1 MPSRV
6 IVTGIIL
13 IIIVAMLVF
22 SVEFFL
28 PISIK
33 GDMNILCRKT
43 LLGMETA
50 GGLKEDDRQELVTEL
65 QNIGFTNIS
74 VSGTQSAKQ
83 GEILNL
89 RVEAEYGYSRL
100 TMLFL
105 REVHSLLM
113 VYDKSSLSRK
123 VVN

>member
-13 IIIVAMLVF
+13 VIIVAMLVF
-22 SVEFFL
+22 SVEFFIPL
-28 PISIK
+28 SIK
-33 GDMNILCRKT
+33 SDMNILCRRT
-43 LLGMETA
+43 LLQMETA
-50 GGLKEDDRQELVTEL
+50 GGLTESERQELVSDL
-65 QNIGFTNIS
+65 QDIGFLNITA
-74 VSGTQSAKQ
+74 SGTQSAKH

-89 RVEAEYGYSRL
+89 HVEVQYSHSKL
-100 TMLFL
+100 TTLFSREAQAL
-105 REVHSLLM
+105 RM

>member
-13 IIIVAMLVF
+13 VIIVAMLVF
-22 SVEFFL
+22 AVEFFL
-28 PISIK
+28 PLSIK
-33 GDMNILCRKT
+33 SDMNILCRRT
-43 LLGMETA
+43 LLKMETA
-50 GGLKEDDRQELVTEL
+50 GGLTENDRHELVTDL
-65 QNIGFTNIS
+65 QDKGFLNITA
-74 VSGTQSAKQ
+74 SGTQSAKQ

-89 RVEAEYGYSRL
+89 HVEVQYNHSKL
-100 TMLFL
+100 TMLFSREAQSL
-105 REVHSLLM
+105 RM

>member
-6 IVTGIIL
+6 IVTGLIL

-22 SVEFFL
+22 TVEFFL
-28 PISIK
+28 PLSIK
-33 GDMNILCRKT
+33 GDMNILCRRT
-43 LLGMETA
+43 LLKMETA
-50 GGLKEDDRQELVTEL
+50 GGLAENDRQELVAEL
-65 QNIGFTNIS
+65 QSKGFSDIS
-74 VSGTQSAKQ
+74 ASGTQSAKQ

-89 RVEAEYGYSRL
+89 RVEVQYDYNRL
-100 TMLFL
+100 TMLFS

-113 VYDKSSLSRK
+113 IYDKSSLSRK